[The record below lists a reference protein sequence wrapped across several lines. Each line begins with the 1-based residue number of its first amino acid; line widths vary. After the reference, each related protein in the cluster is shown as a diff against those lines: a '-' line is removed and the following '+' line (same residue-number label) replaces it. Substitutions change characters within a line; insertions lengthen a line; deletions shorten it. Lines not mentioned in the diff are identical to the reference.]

1 MKLFKRVLVLIFV
14 VAVIAGALAYAV
26 VRPVALPAKREILY
40 EDVPKENPL
49 RVATEVNGVSGSR
62 FFIQSPKTEAYAT
75 VNVSRFGAN
84 PNKKDN
90 TKPLNYA
97 FNYCKNHPGTRL
109 VFAKGV
115 YYVSGHLQIEDL
127 TDVCIDGNGAKI
139 VYDYRRSLIDIEDCE
154 CLELKDLT
162 IDWNWDT
169 IPLGALARAV
179 DVEGQKNTVDF
190 IFDVPEYAR
199 EEMLYAITQC
209 DEETGVYGAKG
220 TMIETYEGQ
229 NPKVIKQVTR
239 ISDNTLRVVHD
250 GSLARFGGNKFI
262 LRSNAYGGS
271 VCNIRRCRDLTIDG
285 VNLYGG
291 TGMGFIIGERTSHFA
306 LRNLFIGP
314 DPEYADVRCVSL
326 DADAIHINDADG
338 CFVIEG
344 CDISK
349 QGDDDVNINSG
360 IGIIESVKG
369 NTVTI
374 SADGSMST
382 EPGDV
387 IAFRDKKF
395 RLLDY
400 TAVVESSESIGYK
413 RRTITFRDKLPAN
426 IRKGATLF
434 NAECTGNNYVIRN
447 NYFHEHRA
455 RGLLLQTSDGLVEN
469 NTFYKTCHN
478 ALRIVMDITDG
489 YWNEGTCADNIEI
502 RNNTFIEC
510 GVIGTEL
517 IEIGTHI
524 NGKNSRAKVFTNIRI
539 TNNEFRGVYGN
550 LMVVNNVNNFI
561 FKNNTIT
568 LGDVYRRDVGQGR
581 SYLIR
586 DCANV
591 DFSDNDYTDAPPFSF
606 TKIIRSDNPFVWAR
620 LNLHR
625 KGGKK

>member
-1 MKLFKRVLVLIFV
+1 MKVWKKALVLLIV
-14 VAVIAGALAYAV
+14 VAVIVGGLVYAV
-26 VRPVALPAKREILY
+26 VRPVALPAEREVLF
-40 EDVPKENPL
+40 EDVPEENPL
-49 RVATEVNGVSGSR
+49 RVAEAINGVSGSR
-62 FFIQSPKTEAYAT
+62 FFIQSPKTEVYDV
-75 VNVSRFGAN
+75 VNVSRFGAS
-84 PNKKDN
+84 PNRKDN
-90 TKPLNYA
+90 TKPLTYA
-97 FNYCKNHPGTRL
+97 FNDCKKHPGTRL
-109 VFAKGV
+109 VFKEGT
-115 YYVSGHLQIEDL
+115 YYVSGELKIEDL
-127 TDVCIDGNGAKI
+127 KDICIDGSGAKI
-139 VYDYRRSLIDIEDCE
+139 LYDNRRCLIDVDKCE
-154 CLELKDLT
+154 CLEIKNLT
-162 IDWNWDT
+162 IDWDWDK

-179 DVEGQKNTVDF
+179 TVEGQKHTVDF
-190 IFDVPEYAR
+190 IFDVPEFAR
-199 EEMLYAITQC
+199 EDMLYAITQC

-220 TMIETYEGQ
+220 TMIETYDGQ
-229 NPKVIKQVTR
+229 NPEIFKKVEK
-239 ISDNTLRVVHD
+239 ISDDTLRVVHNGALD
-250 GSLARFGGNKFI
+250 RFGGHKFI
-262 LRSNAYGGS
+262 LRSVAYGGC
-271 VCNIRRCRDLTIDG
+271 VFNIHRSRDLTLDG
-285 VNLYGG
+285 LKLYGG
-291 TGMGFIIGERTSHFA
+291 TGMGIIVGDRTSHFA

-314 DPEYADVRCVSL
+314 DPEYADVRCISL

-369 NTVTI
+369 STVTF
-374 SADGSMST
+374 SADGSMET

-395 RLLDY
+395 RLLDF
-400 TAVVESSESIGYK
+400 TAVVESCESIGYQLRK
-413 RRTITFRDKLPAN
+413 VTFRGSLPKN

-478 ALRIVMDITDG
+478 ALRIVMDISDG
-489 YWNEGTCADNIEI
+489 YWHEGTGADNIEI

-561 FKNNTIT
+561 FKNNKITI
-568 LGDVYRRDVGQGR
+568 GDVYRHDVGQCR

-591 DFSDNDYTDAPPFSF
+591 DFSDNDYTDAPTFSF
-606 TKIIRSDNPFVWAR
+606 TKVIRSDNPLVWLK
-620 LNLHR
+620 LNLGK

>member
-1 MKLFKRVLVLIFV
+1 MKVLTKALVLLFV
-14 VAVIAGALAYAV
+14 VAVIAGVFAYAV
-26 VRPVALPAKREILY
+26 VRPIALPAEREILY
-40 EDVPKENPL
+40 EDVPEENPL
-49 RVATEVNGVSGSR
+49 RIATEINGVSGSR
-62 FFIQSPKTEAYAT
+62 FFIQSPKTEVYHT

-109 VFAKGV
+109 VFSEGV
-115 YYVSGHLQIEDL
+115 YYVSGELKIEELKDI
-127 TDVCIDGNGAKI
+127 CIDGNGAKI
-139 VYDYRRSLIDIEDCE
+139 IYDNRRCLIDIDECE
-154 CLELKDLT
+154 CLEIKNLT
-162 IDWNWDT
+162 IDWDWDKL
-169 IPLGALARAV
+169 PLGALARAV
-179 DVEGQKNTVDF
+179 NVEGQKNTIDF
-190 IFDVPEYAR
+190 VFDVPEYAR
-199 EEMLYAITQC
+199 EDMLYAITQC
-209 DEETGVYGAKG
+209 DEETGTYGAKG
-220 TMIETYEGQ
+220 TLIETYEGQ
-229 NPKVIKQVTR
+229 NPEIFKKVTKV
-239 ISDNTLRVVHD
+239 SDNTLRVVHN
-250 GSLARFGGNKFI
+250 GALERFAGNKFI
-262 LRSNAYGGS
+262 FRSVAYGGS
-271 VCNIRRCRDLTIDG
+271 IFNIHQSRDLTLEKIK
-285 VNLYGG
+285 LYGG
-291 TGMGFIIGERTSHFA
+291 TGMGVIIGDRTSHFA
-306 LRNLFIGP
+306 LRDLFIGP
-314 DPEYADVRCVSL
+314 DPEYADVRCISL

-369 NTVTI
+369 STVTF
-374 SADGSMST
+374 SADGSMET

-395 RLLDY
+395 HLLDF
-400 TAVVESSESIGYK
+400 TAVVESCEHIGYQ
-413 RRTITFRDKLPAN
+413 RRRVTFRGSLPSN
-426 IRKGATLF
+426 IKKGATLF

-478 ALRIVMDITDG
+478 AIRIVMDISNG
-489 YWNEGTCADNIEI
+489 YWHEGTGADNIEI
-502 RNNTFIEC
+502 RNNTFIDC

-524 NGKNSRAKVFTNIRI
+524 DGKSSRSKVFTNIRI
-539 TNNEFRGVYGN
+539 TNNEIRGVYGN
-550 LMVVNNVNNFI
+550 LMVVNNVNNFT

-568 LGDVYRRDVGQGR
+568 IGDVYRRDVGQGR
-581 SYLIR
+581 SYFIR

-591 DFSDNDYTDAPPFSF
+591 DFSDNDYTDARPFSF
-606 TKIIRSDNPFVWAR
+606 TKVIRSDNPFVWAR
-620 LNLHR
+620 LNLYR